1 MRFPF
6 FFVLLLALGLAAP
19 LPAEDTAKPA
29 AEAANSDSKADRKP
43 VELRFDQV
51 HTITYEAH
59 GAKVTRYFQLVKGKF
74 GRFRLIEVSSVG
86 GKEIVMPVLKERD
99 PHAIIDED
107 DEVKDYPRDV
117 ENHPETWVLRSMG
130 FFYAHWTAKRDAPT
144 RPILI
149 TAANGLTYR
158 YYGNA
163 GFMSAT
169 IHEPGP
175 AGERA
180 LLVEVWEKDGDKY
193 EKVRSVDCTAG
204 PAESPQ
210 DKK

>member
-6 FFVLLLALGLAAP
+6 FFVLLSPSASP
-19 LPAEDTAKPA
+19 LPSPRGHR
-29 AEAANSDSKADRKP
+29 EARRRSANSDSKADRKP

-59 GAKVTRYFQLVKGKF
+59 GAKVTRYFQLVTG
-74 GRFRLIEVSSVG
+74 EVRPLPPHRG
-86 GKEIVMPVLKERD
+86 QQRRREGNRHAVLKERD